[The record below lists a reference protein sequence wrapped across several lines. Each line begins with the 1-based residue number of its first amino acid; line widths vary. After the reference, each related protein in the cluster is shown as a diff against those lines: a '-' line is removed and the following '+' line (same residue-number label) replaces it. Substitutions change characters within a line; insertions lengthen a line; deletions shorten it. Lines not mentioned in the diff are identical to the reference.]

1 MKFKVFTI
9 LLIISS
15 ITIVIWHN
23 NLKTEETKDKKDQF
37 KEEFESFN
45 DEYQLLDIPED
56 NPMYYAKDDEIL
68 NVLDS
73 SGIIFFGN
81 PKDDESRKIIP
92 SLIST
97 AKKTNIDQI
106 NYYNLSQD
114 RKEEENGIIIKEQ
127 TIFYEILLERL
138 DKEDIK
144 DATVVYVIDGD
155 IIGIEEEKTTSKTKE
170 LMLKVS
176 KSIIENV
183 S

>member
-97 AKKTNIDQI
+97 AK
-106 NYYNLSQD
+106 S
-114 RKEEENGIIIKEQ
+114 G
-127 TIFYEILLERL
+127 F
-138 DKEDIK
+138 
-144 DATVVYVIDGD
+144 
-155 IIGIEEEKTTSKTKE
+155 S
-170 LMLKVS
+170 LKV
-176 KSIIENV
+176 
-183 S
+183 